1 MSNKSSRHINFQHY
15 ADAVKETKMTW
26 DIFQDLVE
34 DFSHS
39 DIYRLKLLNTILL
52 NELTK
57 NYSDLDRLK
66 YLNIILLN
74 KFKHYIQRTIK
85 YEL

>member
-1 MSNKSSRHINFQHY
+1 
-15 ADAVKETKMTW
+15 MTW

-74 KFKHYIQRTIK
+74 KFKHYIQRAIK